1 LFFFY
6 IKTKKLEVGQVAVA
20 SFGESVRVVHPFE
33 ASLSDEAGGEI
44 LRRFSFNQTST
55 NVLQLMRDSIG
66 ILSRAR
72 DASSSSGKDLWQ
84 LEIIISDGILEDHK
98 SVRHYVR
105 QAAHCQIMTVFIILD
120 RRQER
125 DSIMRMTNVSYEA
138 NAKDGMSLK
147 MTPYMETFPFDYF
160 IVLRVVEDLP
170 NVLAETLRQYLM
182 LVGA

>member
-1 LFFFY
+1 M
-6 IKTKKLEVGQVAVA
+6 AVA
-20 SFGESVRVVHPFE
+20 SFGESVNVIHPFE
-33 ASLSDEAGGEI
+33 ACLSDEAGGGI
-44 LRRFSFNQTST
+44 LSRFSFNQTST
-55 NVLQLMRDSIG
+55 NGLQLMRDSIG

-72 DASSSSGKDLWQ
+72 DAAPSSGKDLWQ

-105 QAAHCQIMTVFIILD
+105 QAAQFQIMTVFIVLD
-120 RRQER
+120 RRQEK
-125 DSIMRMTNVSYEA
+125 DSIMRMTNVSYES
-138 NAKDGMSLK
+138 NASGGMSLK

-160 IVLRVVEDLP
+160 IVLQIVEDLP